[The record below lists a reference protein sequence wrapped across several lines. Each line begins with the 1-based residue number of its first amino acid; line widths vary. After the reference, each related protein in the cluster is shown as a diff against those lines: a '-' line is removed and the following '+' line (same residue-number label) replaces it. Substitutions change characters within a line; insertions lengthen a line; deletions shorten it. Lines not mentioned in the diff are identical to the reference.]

1 LGYNKKSKKRYKNSN
16 FAKKVTS
23 MRHTKIVATIGP
35 ASESEE
41 KIEELILAG
50 VNVFRFNMKHGN
62 VEWHSEKVVRVENV
76 CKKLGKRVAALI
88 DLQGPEVRVDGLP
101 ESPYLLKTG
110 DNFWFT
116 SPNSDRKGVVLDHP
130 QVFPS
135 LKVGN
140 TMYADDGFLEFKITE
155 VAQDGVQ
162 VEVVEGGELKNRKT
176 VNFPGISLDFPC
188 LVEKD
193 IELLSLAARHT
204 IDYVA
209 LSFVRNADDIKVLRE
224 QMDRMHIDC
233 AIIAKIEHPDAVKNF
248 EEILAASDGVM
259 VARGDLGIEYPIEE
273 VPALQK
279 MIVNRCIE
287 EGKPVIVATQMLES
301 MHTNPRPTRAEVSD
315 VANAVYDRADA
326 TMLSGE
332 SAAGKYPTRA
342 VKMMAAVHEKTEPS
356 ADELIGCPVD
366 IEPGCQTDALVAAAY
381 ELALTYSNN
390 DNDIKAFVVLTETG
404 RTAQRLSRLRPNL
417 PVYALSSKI
426 ETLDRLELVWGVEP
440 VHYSYAKD
448 EETNPRAVLKYLEEK
463 QLLHVGEK
471 VIVIYGERWG
481 KPGETSVVRIQEV

>member
-1 LGYNKKSKKRYKNSN
+1 
-16 FAKKVTS
+16 

-41 KIEELILAG
+41 KIEEMILAG
-50 VNVFRFNMKHGN
+50 VDVFRFNMKHGN
-62 VEWHSEKVVRVENV
+62 VDWHSEKVIRVEKV

-88 DLQGPEVRVDGLP
+88 DLQGPEVRVDGIP
-101 ESPYLLKTG
+101 ESPFLLKTG
-110 DNFWFT
+110 DVFWFT
-116 SPNSDRKGVVLDHP
+116 GPNSTRKGVILDHP

-135 LKVGN
+135 LKEGS
-140 TMYADDGFLEFKITE
+140 TIYADDGFLEFKIIKATKE
-155 VAQDGVQ
+155 GVQ

-209 LSFVRNADDIKVLRE
+209 LSFVRNADDIHILRE
-224 QMDRMHIDC
+224 QMDKMKINC
-233 AIIAKIEHPDAVKNF
+233 AIIAKIEHPDAVQNF

-332 SAAGKYPTRA
+332 SAAGKYPVRA

-356 ADELIGCPVD
+356 ADQIFGCPVD
-366 IEPGCQTDALVAAAY
+366 IEPGSQTDALVAAAY
-381 ELALTYSNN
+381 ELSLTYDG
-390 DNDIKAFVVLTETG
+390 DNHVKAFVVLTETG
-404 RTAQRLSRLRPNL
+404 KTAQRLSRLRPNL
-417 PVYALSSKI
+417 PIYALSG
-426 ETLDRLELVWGVEP
+426 ELQTLDRLKLVWGVEP
-440 VHYSYAKD
+440 VAYEYAKD
-448 EETNPRAVLKYLEEK
+448 EETNTRAVLKQLTEK
-463 QLLHVGEK
+463 QYLHNGEK

-481 KPGETSVVRIQEV
+481 KSGETSVVRIQEV

>member
-1 LGYNKKSKKRYKNSN
+1 MN
-16 FAKKVTS
+16 
-23 MRHTKIVATIGP
+23 HTKIVATIGP

-62 VEWHSEKVVRVENV
+62 VEWHSEKVVRVEKI

-88 DLQGPEVRVDGLP
+88 DLQGPEVRVDGIP
-101 ESPYLLKTG
+101 ESPYILNQG
-110 DNFWFT
+110 DTFWFVG
-116 SPNSDRKGVVLDHP
+116 PNSSQKGVILDHP

-135 LKVGN
+135 LKVGS
-140 TMYADDGFLEFKITE
+140 TIYADDGFLEFKIIDSSKE
-155 VAQDGVQ
+155 GVK

-193 IELLSLAARHT
+193 IELLSLASRHVV
-204 IDYVA
+204 DYVA
-209 LSFVRNADDIKVLRE
+209 LSFVRNADDINVLRE
-224 QMDRMHIDC
+224 EMDKMKIDC

-332 SAAGKYPTRA
+332 SAAGKYPVRS

-356 ADELIGCPVD
+356 ADELCGCPVD
-366 IEPGCQTDALVAAAY
+366 IEPGSQTDALVAAAY
-381 ELALTYSNN
+381 ELSLTYDSDSN
-390 DNDIKAFVVLTETG
+390 IKAFVVLTESG
-404 RTAQRLSRLRPNL
+404 YSAQRLSRLRPNL
-417 PVYALSSKI
+417 PIYALSNDIK
-426 ETLDRLELVWGVEP
+426 TLDRLELVWGVEP
-440 VHYSYAKD
+440 VKYEYAKD
-448 EETNPRAVLKYLEEK
+448 EETNTREVLKFMEEQK
-463 QLLHVGEK
+463 HLHTGEK
-471 VIVIYGERWG
+471 VIVVYGERWG
-481 KPGETSVVRIQEV
+481 KSGETSVVRIQEV

>member
-1 LGYNKKSKKRYKNSN
+1 MN
-16 FAKKVTS
+16 
-23 MRHTKIVATIGP
+23 HTKIVATIGP

-62 VEWHSEKVVRVENV
+62 VEWHSEKVVRVEKV

-101 ESPYLLKTG
+101 ESPFLLNAG
-110 DNFWFT
+110 DTFWFVG
-116 SPNSDRKGVVLDHP
+116 PNSDKKGVILDHP

-135 LKVGN
+135 LKEGS
-140 TMYADDGFLEFKITE
+140 TIYADDGFLEFKIIETSKE
-155 VAQDGVQ
+155 GVK

-224 QMDRMHIDC
+224 QMDRMKINC
-233 AIIAKIEHPDAVKNF
+233 AIIAKIEHPDAVQNF
-248 EEILAASDGVM
+248 EEILAEADGVM

-332 SAAGKYPTRA
+332 SAAGKYPVRA

-356 ADELIGCPVD
+356 ADQLCGCPVD
-366 IEPGCQTDALVAAAY
+366 IEPCNQTDALVAAAY
-381 ELALTYSNN
+381 DLSLTYDSDSN
-390 DNDIKAFVVLTETG
+390 IKAFVVLTESG
-404 RTAQRLSRLRPNL
+404 YSAQRLSRLRPNL
-417 PVYALSSKI
+417 PIFALSNEI
-426 ETLDRLELVWGVEP
+426 PTLDRLELVWGVQP
-440 VHYSYAKD
+440 VKYEYAKD
-448 EETNPRAVLKYLEEK
+448 EETNTRAVLKFMEEQQYL
-463 QLLHVGEK
+463 HAGEK
-471 VIVIYGERWG
+471 AIVVYGERWG
-481 KPGETSVVRIQEV
+481 KSGETSVVRIQEV